1 LHKALNTTF
10 KASSDKILNILAG
23 GEPDFL
29 IRKVQEL
36 LLVISVGILTL
47 IKVILDLGRDN
58 IIIRPLIYKVA
69 P

>member
-1 LHKALNTTF
+1 MHKALNTTV
-10 KASSDKILNILAG
+10 KASGDKIYNILAG

-29 IRKVQEL
+29 IRKVQL
-36 LLVISVGILTL
+36 LLAISVGILIL

>member
-1 LHKALNTTF
+1 MHKALNTSV
-10 KASSDKILNILAG
+10 KASGDKIYNILTG

-29 IRKVQEL
+29 IRKVQEFL
-36 LLVISVGILTL
+36 LAISVGIFTL
-47 IKVILDLGRDN
+47 IKIILDLGGDN